1 MRLTESASLGAEI
14 PSTKRRSASH
24 HVRLHS
30 NRYIVIDFARW
41 IRYTEVDGTS
51 FACSKAV
58 LNSLPIRVLVDAKS
72 WGAENKSKFHQ
83 PFIATKYKDD
93 PDLGLQKKEL
103 RVLRVRD
110 EVPRRQQKVRFP
122 KSRLAPAG

>member
-1 MRLTESASLGAEI
+1 MTTIHDGEVLPIIPLMFFDMKLSRSSISTCASHEKDLMRLTESASLGAEI

-30 NRYIVIDFARW
+30 NRYLVIDFARS
-41 IRYTEVDGTS
+41 IRYTEVDGTR

-72 WGAENKSKFHQ
+72 WSAENKSKFHQ
-83 PFIATKYKDD
+83 AFIA
-93 PDLGLQKKEL
+93 
-103 RVLRVRD
+103 
-110 EVPRRQQKVRFP
+110 
-122 KSRLAPAG
+122 